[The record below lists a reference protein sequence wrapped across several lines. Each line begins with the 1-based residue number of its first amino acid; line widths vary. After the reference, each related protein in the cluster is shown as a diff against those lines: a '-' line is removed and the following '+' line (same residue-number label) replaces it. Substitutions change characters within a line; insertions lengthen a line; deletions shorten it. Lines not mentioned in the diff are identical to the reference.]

1 MCYAIYGIFSL
12 GLSYLNQNKWLTF
25 SSILVSIIFQHN
37 NKSTRST
44 NGWEIVF
51 KFKSKQNSLKESSGT
66 GWSQSHGKLMYTGTN
81 NGHSCAQDDTN
92 NCAICLSQVEHGAC
106 TRLPCGHAFHSHCIT
121 QWEGH
126 RRNPTLTLAV
136 TCPLCRKPY
145 TPSFGGVIN
154 HVAVARNLIHDFD
167 MSTFTPYVQRALTSN
182 TRQVGGLIS
191 TWR

>member
-1 MCYAIYGIFSL
+1 MRD
-12 GLSYLNQNKWLTF
+12 
-25 SSILVSIIFQHN
+25 ILVYSGFDYFLKNYYQLVQLTVGKSYSSSN
-37 NKSTRST
+37 PNKTH
-44 NGWEIVF
+44 
-51 KFKSKQNSLKESSGT
+51 SKNSRVQVDP
-66 GWSQSHGKLMYTGTN
+66 QSHGKLMYTDTN

-121 QWEGH
+121 QWEGY

-167 MSTFTPYVQRALTSN
+167 MSTLTPYVQRALTSN